1 MLGST
6 TMLLDLESVR
16 RQVRL
21 GFTGD
26 LGRPGLPII
35 RDPEAASAS

>member
-1 MLGST
+1 
-6 TMLLDLESVR
+6 MLLELEEGGRKVR
-16 RQVRL
+16 F

-35 RDPEAASAS
+35 RDPEPLPQPIT